1 MGDVASLFVD
11 FGYAIMTIIVFVFL
25 LWAICMTLM
34 VKEYLQFNKDFKKK
48 QKMLDD
54 KINKINKSFK

>member
-1 MGDVASLFVD
+1 MGDVASLLVD
-11 FGYAIMTIIVFVFL
+11 FGYVIMTIIVFVFL
-25 LWAICMTLM
+25 LWAICMALM